1 MHLNRITAA
10 TIVRIDLERENRKTC
25 EEAITVMQKKD
36 DMAWARMTE
45 MEFMKNG
52 QFLDLF

>member
-10 TIVRIDLERENRKTC
+10 TIVRLDLERENRKTC